1 MDEKVRY
8 WIDIAEYDLETAKAM
23 LATKRF
29 LYVGFM
35 CHQTI
40 EKGLKA
46 VIADTGEFPP
56 KTHNL
61 LLLSERAG
69 LKEHFVEQQVRF
81 ILDLN
86 PLNIESRYPKY
97 RDKINSMLTPEICR
111 ELIEKTEDLFVW
123 IKQYLK

>member
-1 MDEKVRY
+1 MDEKVQY

-46 VIADTGEFPP
+46 VIAGTGEFPP

-61 LLLSERAG
+61 LLLSERTG

-97 RDKINSMLTPEICR
+97 RDKINSVLTPEICR
-111 ELIEKTEDLFVW
+111 EIIEKTEDLFVW